1 MSDQVDAGSLEG
13 PQLSFR
19 QRSTFMDNLQN
30 LALPRTVFV
39 LDDEINIIELVCDML
54 NLIGVTARPFS
65 NPNQFL
71 SQVKLSEPEL
81 VILDLALGQTD
92 AVEIIRKLEVLKF
105 KGRVLLISG
114 RDKVTLTRVPGK
126 VHEINRLETTNAG
139 TGK

>member
-1 MSDQVDAGSLEG
+1 
-13 PQLSFR
+13 
-19 QRSTFMDNLQN
+19 MDNLQN

-39 LDDEINIIELVCDML
+39 LDDEMNIITLVCDML

-114 RDKVTLTRVPGK
+114 RDKVTML
-126 VHEINRLETTNAG
+126 EIESIGHSHGLCMLQSLQ
-139 TGK
+139 KP